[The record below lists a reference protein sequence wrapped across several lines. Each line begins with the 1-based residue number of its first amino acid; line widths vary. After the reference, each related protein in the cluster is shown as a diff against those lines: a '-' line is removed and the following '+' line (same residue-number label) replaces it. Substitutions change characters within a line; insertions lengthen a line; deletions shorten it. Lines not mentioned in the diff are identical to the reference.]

1 MPVNVQF
8 SEDRRYIIYTIDDP
22 VKIEDL
28 LESYETE
35 REYRNSVDYVVHSI
49 VDMSDI
55 KRIPPNWLTAKAGP
69 GLTHPHSGEMVFVGI
84 SRGLRIILNTIF
96 RITRYNKMKFFDTRA
111 EADAYMQQLVLETPT
126 QSAS

>member
-1 MPVNVQF
+1 MPVNIQF

-35 REYRNSVDYVVHSI
+35 REYRDSVDYVVHSI

-69 GLTHPHSGEMVFVGI
+69 GLTHPRSGEMVLVGI
-84 SRGLRIILNTIF
+84 SRGLRIIINTIF

-111 EADAYMQQLVLETPT
+111 EADAYMQQLIQETPT